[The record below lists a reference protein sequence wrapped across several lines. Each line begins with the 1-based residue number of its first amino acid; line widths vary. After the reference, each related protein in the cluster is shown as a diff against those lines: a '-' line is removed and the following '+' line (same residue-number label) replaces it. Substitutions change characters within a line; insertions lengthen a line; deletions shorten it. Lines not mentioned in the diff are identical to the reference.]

1 MYVIESAGLTDVGK
15 KRKNNEDSLFLSD
28 TQKLYVVA
36 DGMGGHRGGEL
47 ASRIVIGCCPAST
60 LRTKVFSRQ
69 HKASRRIVGWVQP
82 SLAYILQTIH

>member
-36 DGMGGHRGGEL
+36 DGMGGHLAGEV
-47 ASRIVIGCCPAST
+47 ASQLTVET
-60 LRTKVFSRQ
+60 LESEFSRSPRATRKLDAQ
-69 HKASRRIVGWVQP
+69 ARPGS
-82 SLAYILQTIH
+82 